1 MQKTFSNRE
10 SLAVSQQY
18 AEHPAMFRNKPLGF
32 ILALLLVPVGIG
44 ILILLYWYLQC
55 KATRLEINGNEIV
68 LERGLLSKDR
78 TELSTSSIRTVKISQ
93 SLLNRMFGVGTLS
106 IFTAGDNPEVQAS
119 GMPRPEV
126 FRELVKASQ
135 ADS

>member
-10 SLAVSQQY
+10 SPAVSQQY

>member
-1 MQKTFSNRE
+1 M
-10 SLAVSQQY
+10 SQQY

-135 ADS
+135 AES

>member
-1 MQKTFSNRE
+1 M
-10 SLAVSQQY
+10 SQQY
-18 AEHPAMFRNKPLGF
+18 AEHPAMFRNKPFGF

-44 ILILLYWYLQC
+44 ILILLYWYLKC

-68 LERGLLSKDR
+68 LEQGLLNKDR
-78 TELSTSSIRTVKISQ
+78 TELNTSSIRTVKISQ
-93 SLLNRMFGVGTLS
+93 SLMNRLFGVGTLS
-106 IFTAGDNPEVQAS
+106 IFTAGDKAEVQAS

-135 ADS
+135 VDEQ